1 MEVLIKHIFTKIE
14 KSISEKGQ
22 PFKYGSLASS
32 YSSFPNQRM
41 VVLRGFNN
49 NKITIY
55 TDARSKK
62 VAQFSTNPNASL
74 LLFDNNSMEQVILKG
89 VISIEKNKI
98 ENTWAKIP
106 EFAHRD
112 YTSVFAPGEP
122 IDDKNAKYSNSEH
135 HFCILQLM
143 FTKIDYLKI
152 DQPYNSRAI
161 FKLNANNNWKGN
173 YVVP

>member
-22 PFKYGSLASS
+22 AFKYGSLASS

-41 VVLRGFNN
+41 VVLRGFED
-49 NKITIY
+49 NKIIIY
-55 TDARSKK
+55 TDSRSKK
-62 VAQFSTNPNASL
+62 VKQFSTNPNASL

-89 VISIEKNKI
+89 TLDVKKNNL
-98 ENTWAKIP
+98 ENIWATVP
-106 EFAHRD
+106 EFAYKD

-122 IDDKNAKYSNSEH
+122 IDYEKIKYSNTEH
-135 HFCILQLM
+135 HFCVLQLT
-143 FTKIDYLKI
+143 FTEIDYLKI
-152 DQPYNSRAI
+152 DKPYNSRAV
-161 FKLNANNNWKGN
+161 FKINETKNWEGT